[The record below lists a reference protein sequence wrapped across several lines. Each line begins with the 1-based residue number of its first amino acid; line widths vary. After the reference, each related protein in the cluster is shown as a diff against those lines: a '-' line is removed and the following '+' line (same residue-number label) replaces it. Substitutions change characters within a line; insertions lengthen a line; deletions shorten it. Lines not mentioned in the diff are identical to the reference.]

1 MIQFDGHIFLDGLN
15 APTRWCLVLDFLKGF
30 SSSEICLLKKPSMAL
45 QVKRISQKHPPN
57 IVKHQKS
64 IWNFT
69 CCSFCSILNTWEDDP
84 AWNQID
90 LDIVF
95 FYFDGRST
103 TCFYHWM
110 NIGVSGNF
118 NLMCQ
123 LWKLVLGRE
132 NEGNCRYLQLIARW
146 GVMNI
151 AIVDVSETLLN
162 QFILDYLQKRFFTP
176 LGCIKP
182 RK

>member
-1 MIQFDGHIFLDGLN
+1 
-15 APTRWCLVLDFLKGF
+15 
-30 SSSEICLLKKPSMAL
+30 
-45 QVKRISQKHPPN
+45 
-57 IVKHQKS
+57 
-64 IWNFT
+64 
-69 CCSFCSILNTWEDDP
+69 
-84 AWNQID
+84 
-90 LDIVF
+90 
-95 FYFDGRST
+95 
-103 TCFYHWM
+103 M
-110 NIGVSGNF
+110 NIGVSGNS

-123 LWKLVLGRE
+123 LRKLVLGRE

-176 LGCIKP
+176 LGCIEP

>member
-15 APTRWCLVLDFLKGF
+15 APTRWCFVLDFLKKA
-30 SSSEICLLKKPSMAL
+30 SPAPRYVCW
-45 QVKRISQKHPPN
+45 RN
-57 IVKHQKS
+57 
-64 IWNFT
+64 
-69 CCSFCSILNTWEDDP
+69 P
-84 AWNQID
+84 AWHSKWKGFHKNTHQI
-90 LDIVF
+90 LSSIRKAFGTSHAARFVQSWIHGKMIQLETKLTWTLF

-110 NIGVSGNF
+110 NIGVSGNS

-123 LWKLVLGRE
+123 LRKLVLGRE

>member
-1 MIQFDGHIFLDGLN
+1 MHQLGG
-15 APTRWCLVLDFLKGF
+15 VLSWIFLKGF

-69 CCSFCSILNTWEDDP
+69 CCSFSSILNTWEDDP

-90 LDIVF
+90 LDIFF

-110 NIGVSGNF
+110 NIGVSGNS

-123 LWKLVLGRE
+123 LTEKAGAWKGEWRE
-132 NEGNCRYLQLIARW
+132 LP
-146 GVMNI
+146 
-151 AIVDVSETLLN
+151 VSPIDCEMGSDEHSYCWCFRNLAQPVYPGLFT
-162 QFILDYLQKRFFTP
+162 KAFFYT